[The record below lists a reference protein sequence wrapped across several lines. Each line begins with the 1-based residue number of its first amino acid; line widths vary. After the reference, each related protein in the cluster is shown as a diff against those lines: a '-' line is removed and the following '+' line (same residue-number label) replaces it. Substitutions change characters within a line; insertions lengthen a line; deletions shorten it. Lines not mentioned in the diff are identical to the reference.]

1 MGIGIPTK
9 GFTKMPVELIPSE
22 LAEEAFVA
30 VGDKLDEK
38 FGKSAWV
45 KPLYWT
51 TVILLFSGL
60 VVYYFW

>member
-1 MGIGIPTK
+1 
-9 GFTKMPVELIPSE
+9 MPIELIPPE

-38 FGKSAWV
+38 FGGRAWV

-51 TVILLFSGL
+51 TVIALFSSL
-60 VVYYFW
+60 IIYYFW